1 MPESQIFSASAY
13 NFPVRTPAIMWTV
26 AAALIPAGGA
36 AFFVF
41 GVGALVQLAAATAAA
56 VFTEAACLALRK
68 KSPAAVADGSAVV
81 CGIIVGLSMPPLAP
95 WWAGAFAA
103 AAGISLAKHCYGG
116 LGNNPFNPAMAGYA
130 LAYVSFPAEFAAW
143 PDAAASPTPLLGA
156 QLSAPAAAFLPWWL
170 TAAPA
175 AGGAV
180 LLALRVIDWKLPAA
194 FLLGVVVASLAFG
207 EMSPAFHLRSG
218 GLMLAAFFVITDPVT
233 AAATPAGRWLY
244 GALVGALIVWI
255 RERGA
260 HADGV
265 AFAVLI
271 GNMLAPLLDRAGRRR
286 TLWKK

>member
-1 MPESQIFSASAY
+1 M
-13 NFPVRTPAIMWTV
+13 MWTV
-26 AAALIPAGGA
+26 AAAMLPACAA
-36 AFFVF
+36 AFFAF
-41 GVGALVQLAAATAAA
+41 GVGVWAQIAAAALFA
-56 VFTEAACLALRK
+56 VLAEAACLTLRK
-68 KSPAAVADGSAVV
+68 KSAAALSDGSAVV

-95 WWAGAFAA
+95 WWTAAFAA
-103 AAGISLAKHCYGG
+103 AAGIALAKHAYGG

-156 QLSAPAAAFLPWWL
+156 QLASASASAAHSALPPWWL
-170 TAAPA
+170 PAAPVL
-175 AGGAV
+175 GGAI

-194 FLLGVVVASLAFG
+194 LLLGVAAAALTFG
-207 EMSPAFHLRSG
+207 EIPPLRHLQYG

-244 GALVGALIVWI
+244 GALVGALIVWM

-265 AFAVLI
+265 AFAVLL
-271 GNMLAPLLDRAGRRR
+271 GNMLAPLLDRVGNRLRFSAR
-286 TLWKK
+286 